1 MKSWIRWLL
10 LAVVVVLLGWGGWRW
25 IQLRSAAGAAAP
37 ASSASAAASAAASAP
52 RLELASLDVLPVTRL
67 PLTRTLE
74 ISGSLKAV
82 DSAFV
87 KARVAAEL
95 KSLTVREGDTVKAGQ
110 VIGQLDPTEFDW
122 RLRQAEQ
129 QANAARAQQAI
140 AQRQLTN
147 NQALVAQGFI
157 SPTALET
164 SVSTQAGAQ
173 ATLQAA
179 LAAVEL
185 ARKSRSDA
193 TLTAPING
201 TVAQRLA
208 QPGER
213 VPLDGRIVEIV
224 DLSRLELEAAIA
236 PQDLALLRLGAKA
249 RLLVEGSSSS
259 VPTSVPATDPTS
271 VPATVAR
278 LNPSAQ
284 AGSRTVLAYLAVAP
298 HPSLRNGLF
307 ARGAIDLEQRVA
319 LAIPLSAVRS
329 DQSQPYAIRID
340 GNQARQRPVTLGLR
354 GMANGVAMVEVL
366 TGLAEGDRVLAVSA
380 GLVPDG
386 VQLVMPAAAAA
397 ATASTSTSTSA
408 SASAPAP
415 ASAPTPAPAVTLPA
429 AGLAASR

>member
-1 MKSWIRWLL
+1 MKSWFRWCL
-10 LAVVVVLLGWGGWRW
+10 LAVLLLMLGVGAGWWFKG
-25 IQLRSAAGAAAP
+25 QAAARVAAP
-37 ASSASAAASAAASAP
+37 VVAASAASAAP
-52 RLELASLDVLPVTRL
+52 LQRLELAALDVLAVARL

-82 DSAFV
+82 DSAVV

-95 KSLTVREGDTVKAGQ
+95 KTLTVREGDSVKAGQ

-129 QANAARAQQAI
+129 QANAARAQQQI
-140 AQRQLTN
+140 AQRQLLN

-164 SVSTQAGAQ
+164 SVSTEVGAQ

-193 TLTAPING
+193 SLSAPING

-236 PQDLALLRLGAKA
+236 PQDLPALRLGARA
-249 RLLVEGSSSS
+249 RLVVEGSN
-259 VPTSVPATDPTS
+259 PAEPTS

-284 AGSRTVLAYLAVAP
+284 AGSRSVLAYLAVAP

-307 ARGAIDLEQRVA
+307 ARGVIDLEQRVA
-319 LAIPLSAVRS
+319 LAIPLSAVRT
-329 DQSQPYAIRID
+329 DQSQPYALRIA
-340 GNQARQRPVTLGLR
+340 GNQAQQQPLTLGLR

-366 TGLAEGDRVLAVSA
+366 SGLAEGDRVLAGST

-397 ATASTSTSTSA
+397 A
-408 SASAPAP
+408 APAAMAAASPASPASP
-415 ASAPTPAPAVTLPA
+415 ASAASATSPASPAGPSSRA
-429 AGLAASR
+429 AAR

>member
-10 LAVVVVLLGWGGWRW
+10 LVVVLAVVGLGGLRW
-25 IQLRSAAGAAAP
+25 FQGRSAAAAAAP
-37 ASSASAAASAAASAP
+37 AAAASAAASAAALAP
-52 RLELASLDVLPVTRL
+52 RLELAALDVLPVARL

-95 KSLTVREGDTVKAGQ
+95 KTLTVREGDTVKAGQ
-110 VIGQLDPTEFDW
+110 VIGQIDPTEFDW

-129 QANAARAQQAI
+129 QANAARAQQEI
-140 AQRQLTN
+140 AQRQRTN

-164 SVSTQAGAQ
+164 SVSTEAGAQ

-193 TLTAPING
+193 ILTAPING

-224 DLSRLELEAAIA
+224 DLSRLEMEAAIA
-236 PQDLALLRLGAKA
+236 PQDLPALRLGAKA
-249 RLLVEGSSSS
+249 RLVVEGSSE
-259 VPTSVPATDPTS
+259 S

-284 AGSRTVLAYLAVAP
+284 AGSRTVLAYLAVSP

-319 LAIPLSAVRS
+319 LAIPLSAVRT

-340 GNQARQRPVTLGLR
+340 GNQARQRPLTLGLR

-366 TGLAEGDRVLAVSA
+366 SGLTEGDRVLSVSA

-386 VQLVMPAAAAA
+386 VRLVMPAAAAA
-397 ATASTSTSTSA
+397 SATSA
-408 SASAPAP
+408 VAMPLAGSATSP
-415 ASAPTPAPAVTLPA
+415 V
-429 AGLAASR
+429 ASR

>member
-1 MKSWIRWLL
+1 MKSWFRWLL
-10 LAVVVVLLGWGGWRW
+10 LAVLLGVLVLGGLRW
-25 IQLRSAAGAAAP
+25 LKGRSAAGAAAAANA
-37 ASSASAAASAAASAP
+37 ASAASAAAP
-52 RLELASLDVLPVTRL
+52 VQRLELAALDVLPVARL

-74 ISGSLKAV
+74 VSGSLKAV

-95 KSLTVREGDTVKAGQ
+95 KTLTVREGDSVKAGQ
-110 VIGQLDPTEFDW
+110 VIGQIDPTEFDW

-129 QANAARAQQAI
+129 QANAARAQQDI
-140 AQRQLTN
+140 ARRQLAN

-164 SVSTQAGAQ
+164 SISTESGAT

-193 TLTAPING
+193 ILTAPING

-236 PQDLALLRLGAKA
+236 PQDLPALRIGAKA
-249 RLLVEGSSSS
+249 RLVVEGSDE
-259 VPTSVPATDPTS
+259 T

-284 AGSRTVLAYLAVAP
+284 AGSRTVLAYLAVTP
-298 HPSLRNGLF
+298 HPGLRNGLF

-329 DQSQPYAIRID
+329 DRSQPYAILIA
-340 GNQARQRPVTLGLR
+340 GNQARQRPLTLGLR
-354 GMANGVAMVEVL
+354 GMAKGVAMVEVL
-366 TGLAEGDRVLAVSA
+366 SGLADGDRVLAASA

-397 ATASTSTSTSA
+397 AA
-408 SASAPAP
+408 APPPLAP
-415 ASAPTPAPAVTLPA
+415 ASPASPASPT
-429 AGLAASR
+429 ASR